1 MMTIKNCQ
9 YLELLRY
16 RKRKSY
22 DNLHDLILK
31 RESFYFDRP
40 EFVFLFSSFFFV
52 KDVFTSRSR
61 RKSEGSFFSRKL
73 LKFKRSR
80 KNVKK
85 TCFSRLHPSWILKI
99 EVVEKLTIE
108 RPSKILINFT
118 YSI

>member
-40 EFVFLFSSFFFV
+40 EFVFLFSSFFFLSKMFLHHVAGGKV
-52 KDVFTSRSR
+52 KVVFFL
-61 RKSEGSFFSRKL
+61 E
-73 LKFKRSR
+73 
-80 KNVKK
+80 N
-85 TCFSRLHPSWILKI
+85 C
-99 EVVEKLTIE
+99 
-108 RPSKILINFT
+108 
-118 YSI
+118 